1 MLKSLRSRLLL
12 WYSLILSVVIVGYA
26 GTVTYLYRESLL
38 QQVDADL
45 TAQTVTLASAL
56 TPDIDGTFD
65 LNLPPSFRNATSSD
79 VALGQYYAVWN
90 ADGQL
95 GDQSDPTATP
105 TITPMVGINTRL
117 NRREVVIEA
126 PGQAR
131 ILVGRRLDAVNT
143 AVRDLGLTV
152 TAVGV
157 LVLGLSL
164 LGGFVLAGR
173 ALAPVARISQTA
185 GAMIGGDLNAR
196 IPVKGTASEL
206 EQVARALNEA
216 FDRMRV
222 AADHQRQ
229 FTADA
234 SHELRTPLAT
244 LRAEFDWALGRPRQ
258 AAEYRGSIEKGQ
270 KAVERMTELADRLLA
285 LARPGSGQD
294 LDRSRLELGA
304 LLTASIEL
312 LAPLAL
318 AHGVVVKTELQPA
331 AVLGVRSLL
340 IDAFSNLLKNGIEY
354 NRPGGELAIRIAP
367 EGAWATAVVRDTGVG
382 IDASDLPRI
391 FERFYRA
398 DRSRT
403 RGGAGLGLA
412 IVRSIVEDHGGT
424 VTCSSEPGVGT
435 EFVVRLPLA
444 NESSA
449 KAS

>member
-26 GTVTYLYRESLL
+26 GTVTYLYRQSLL

-45 TAQTVTLASAL
+45 TAQTVALAAAL

-65 LNLPPSFRNATSSD
+65 LNLPPSFRNTTSD
-79 VALGQYYAVWN
+79 DLALGQYYAVWT

-95 GDQSDPTATP
+95 IDQSDPTATP
-105 TITPMVGINTRL
+105 SPIPAVGIVTRL
-117 NRREVVIEA
+117 DRREVVIEA
-126 PGQAR
+126 QGKAR
-131 ILVGRRLDAVNT
+131 ILVGRRLDAVTT

-152 TAVGV
+152 TAVGM
-157 LVLGLSL
+157 LVLALSL
-164 LGGFVLAGR
+164 LVGFVLVGR
-173 ALAPVARISQTA
+173 ALAPVARISETA
-185 GAMIGGDLNAR
+185 GAMIGGDLDAR

-258 AAEYRGSIEKGQ
+258 AAEYKASIEKGQ
-270 KAVERMTELADRLLA
+270 KAVERMRELADRLLA
-285 LARPGSGQD
+285 LARPGSGHD
-294 LDRSRLELGA
+294 LERSRLELGA
-304 LLTASIEL
+304 VLNASIEL

-318 AHGVVVKTELQPA
+318 AHGVTVTTDLQPTH
-331 AVLGVRSLL
+331 VLGVRSLL

-354 NRPGGELAIRIAP
+354 NRPGGELAIRTSSD
-367 EGAWATAVVRDTGVG
+367 GAWATAVVRDTGVG
-382 IDASDLPRI
+382 IHASDLPRI

-435 EFVVRLPLA
+435 EFVVKLPLA
-444 NESSA
+444 GERSA
-449 KAS
+449 IAS